1 MAEILSKAYPE
12 EQIFILKYTMSGYSL
27 HHHWLCAGQRGS
39 IYEAC
44 MAFVQTYLD
53 DLASRNYDPKVSA
66 VCWMQGESD
75 TTDFKAS
82 HYLTNQTAFAAYLRQ
97 DLKEYAADGGIYFI
111 DAGISSSPYCLPA
124 YPAINAAKEQFAA
137 LSPLNLYFSPIDA
150 GFTTLYEPE
159 GNPDLGHYD
168 ALCELELGRMFAQY
182 LLAAEGKER

>member
-1 MAEILSKAYPE
+1 M
-12 EQIFILKYTMSGYSL
+12 G
-27 HHHWLCAGQRGS
+27 
-39 IYEAC
+39 
-44 MAFVQTYLD
+44 FVNTYLEY
-53 DLASRNYDPKVSA
+53 LASKNYDVQVSA

-82 HYLTNQTAFAAYLRQ
+82 HYLANQTAFAAYLRQ
-97 DLKEYAADGGIYFI
+97 DLKEYEADGGIYFI

-137 LSPLNLYFSPIDA
+137 LSPLNLYFSTIDA